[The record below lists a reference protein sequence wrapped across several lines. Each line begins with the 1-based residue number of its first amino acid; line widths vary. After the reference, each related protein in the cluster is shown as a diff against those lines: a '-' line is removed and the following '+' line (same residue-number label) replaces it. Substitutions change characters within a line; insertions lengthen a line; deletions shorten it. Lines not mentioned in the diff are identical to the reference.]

1 MTCGATTG
9 PRAAID
15 LRHLFARQLSLLG
28 SYMGRFAELHEAA
41 ARLFDGTF
49 RPVIDTVLPLAEAA
63 EAQRRLE
70 GRGQFGKIVLD
81 GLTRPAG
88 TVPATCASKSQTRRC
103 TLAFAM
109 SFARL
114 SLSLAGVVGVI
125 AAALA
130 AATIWLIMTQPV
142 TIADA
147 VAQGE
152 VSPLVKALA
161 GVFYDALQGLMK
173 YL

>member
-1 MTCGATTG
+1 
-9 PRAAID
+9 
-15 LRHLFARQLSLLG
+15 
-28 SYMGRFAELHEAA
+28 
-41 ARLFDGTF
+41 
-49 RPVIDTVLPLAEAA
+49 
-63 EAQRRLE
+63 
-70 GRGQFGKIVLD
+70 
-81 GLTRPAG
+81 
-88 TVPATCASKSQTRRC
+88 
-103 TLAFAM
+103 M

-142 TIADA
+142 TVADA
-147 VAQGE
+147 VASGE

-161 GVFYDALQGLMK
+161 GVIYNALQGLIK